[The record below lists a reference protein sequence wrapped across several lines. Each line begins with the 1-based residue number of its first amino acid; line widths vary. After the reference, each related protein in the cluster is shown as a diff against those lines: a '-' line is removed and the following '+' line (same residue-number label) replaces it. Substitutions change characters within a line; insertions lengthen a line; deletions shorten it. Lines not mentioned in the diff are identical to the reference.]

1 MKRKIGFLYK
11 AAVLVLMA
19 VLLTCCF
26 VACNK
31 GDELPDG
38 KPTSWET
45 DLRVAADRIAEH
57 VRLNGGLIN
66 ITFRGEATVDGGK
79 KFSLFAGMNY
89 NLENVDDSMLCV
101 ELADEDRVLASLKS
115 NNSTSYVDVVPND
128 YIGDA
133 KLQVLNL
140 NIFDL
145 FNVSYNAQKQDGVID
160 AFSDM
165 LVNLG
170 MTFFNGVNIEQG
182 DVYVFDLNPEFA
194 SQGEGYFRA
203 VFDVFGKTVTS
214 AVLGAFGIDDISEL
228 FGMIPSMQ
236 GKVAFDFG
244 NENGVS
250 VTTRDLVV
258 GEDAVELKAE
268 FAVAYT
274 KDETLAD
281 KFPSDSSGYVQT
293 KIGNSYMSG
302 TISLYGGSDRLI
314 KYDYELNANIDLLS
328 LVLNDYDLTKLSEDN
343 YLHFKVSHKCDS
355 KCGSFCTE
363 RIGGSKGS
371 VFEIGFSP
379 IDFGTYNIYCSVNVS
394 SILSTQYVEKIS
406 EEAGMSLKSVLPE
419 YMLFAFPHEKFY
431 RDSVFMRLFNV
442 LYADNLFN
450 GDDFELVI
458 DNTQRFIGE
467 TDGIIGELLEQFL
480 HGDDF
485 NVDKMRFDIKEYRY
499 GQALQY
505 DVYKQTVYIIADD
518 VSEVKDYGQSIPIFG
533 YLYVVPLSW
542 EYESMK
548 TTADG
553 ELQLTNIY
561 DWSGNLLH
569 GVDGG
574 GNYVPMSPE
583 EAAGLQ
589 EFYLHATYTKYDKV
603 STEEFAARIVEVSG
617 LDINDRGVQ
626 EVTLKVEY
634 PNPLH
639 SGKINEVYELAHD
652 DLCVEVKAKIKL
664 TDYVENGLKFSQNT
678 GDRKFYLATFEKE
691 APEFLKAQIS
701 VRYENGYVKT
711 MDVIGES
718 DAVVF
723 TNSIILARYS
733 IVEAGSIKVKF
744 KAFNQVFVRYYDIER
759 PDEVR
764 FEIDEEDI
772 GPFNV
777 GSTVYMAN
785 LTTRVKMYAIYN
797 DMNGERKEVDV
808 LLRAGD
814 FFVNN
819 IPLSNS
825 SSDWQS
831 KPINDYGNYT
841 VDFYKSNNYNCV
853 IKKLGYTSDT
863 FAIRVLPAQ
872 IRYPTYKYEQ
882 TSPTH
887 SYWFVDSDYSLSGK
901 IINETHGETPDRQ
914 SDYSLEIE
922 ILKGEITENPVG
934 GGMSHVAFREGKA
947 GVDTVTG
954 KLGFYSD
961 GADRPYAVLNSLSVG
976 DVQSSGNSV
985 GFSIPDM
992 ILNPVEVVYSLR
1004 INEAG
1009 YYRIRLNAKGSLC
1022 NSFVLSLD
1030 IYAVKL

>member
-1 MKRKIGFLYK
+1 MYK

-19 VLLTCCF
+19 VLLTCCL

-194 SQGEGYFRA
+194 SQGEEYFRA

-258 GEDAVELKAE
+258 GEDAVDLKAE

-302 TISLYGGSDRLI
+302 TISLYDGSDRLI

-379 IDFGTYNIYCSVNVS
+379 IDFGTYNIYCSINVS
-394 SILSTQYVEKIS
+394 SLLSEQYVEKLS
-406 EEAGMSLKSVLPE
+406 EESGMSLVSALPD
-419 YMLFAFPHEKFY
+419 YTLFAFPHENFD

-450 GDDFELVI
+450 GDNFEFVI
-458 DNTQRFIGE
+458 DDTHSLIGE
-467 TDGIIGELLEQFL
+467 TDGIIAELLEQFL
-480 HGDDF
+480 RGDDF
-485 NVDKMRFDIKEYRY
+485 DVDKMRFDIKENRY

-518 VSEVKDYGQSIPIFG
+518 VSEVKDYGRSMPIFG

-542 EYESMK
+542 EYESMR

-553 ELQLTNIY
+553 KMQLTNIY
-561 DWSGNLLH
+561 DWNGNLIH

-617 LDINDRGVQ
+617 LDMNDRGVQ
-626 EVTLKVEY
+626 ELILKVEY

-664 TDYVENGLKFSQNT
+664 TDYVEGGLKFSQNV
-678 GDRKFYLATFEKE
+678 GDEEKFYLTCSEKE
-691 APEFLKAQIS
+691 PPEFIKAQVS
-701 VRYENGYVKT
+701 VTYDNGYVKT
-711 MDVIGES
+711 LDVIGES
-718 DAVVF
+718 NAVVF
-723 TNSIILARYS
+723 TNSILLSRYS
-733 IVEAGSIKVKF
+733 TVEAGRVKVVF
-744 KAFNQVFVRYYDIER
+744 KALNRAFTRYYDIER

-764 FEIDEEDI
+764 FEIDAEDI

-777 GSTVYMAN
+777 GSTVYMSN
-785 LTTRVKMYAIYN
+785 LTTCVKMYAIYN
-797 DMNGERKEVDV
+797 DINGERKEVDV
-808 LLRAGD
+808 LLRASD
-814 FFVNN
+814 FYINN

-825 SSDWQS
+825 SSDWES
-831 KPINDYGNYT
+831 VAITDYGSYT
-841 VDFYKSNNYNCV
+841 INFYKANDYNCV
-853 IKKLGYTSDT
+853 VKKLGYTSDMFT
-863 FAIRVLPAQ
+863 VKVLSEQSASPSYQFTQTSTDPAFYFAGIQYSTSGRITNKTHGTSAATTMKLQLQ
-872 IRYPTYKYEQ
+872 IYKYIK
-882 TSPTH
+882 SP
-887 SYWFVDSDYSLSGK
+887 SGN
-901 IINETHGETPDRQ
+901 ITYQNVTPD
-914 SDYSLEIE
+914 
-922 ILKGEITENPVG
+922 TFV
-934 GGMSHVAFREGKA
+934 
-947 GVDTVTG
+947 
-954 KLGFYSD
+954 
-961 GADRPYAVLNSLSVG
+961 SLSVG
-976 DVQSSGNSV
+976 TTAYQTNTVS
-985 GFSIPDM
+985 
-992 ILNPVEVVYSLR
+992 VEVPELIIDPISIMFKYKFDEPGFYLISFSMGTFGTLR
-1004 INEAG
+1004 VNWNIQVFE
-1009 YYRIRLNAKGSLC
+1009 L
-1022 NSFVLSLD
+1022 
-1030 IYAVKL
+1030 

>member
-1 MKRKIGFLYK
+1 MYK

-19 VLLTCCF
+19 VLLTCCL

-170 MTFFNGVNIEQG
+170 LTFFNGVNIEQG

-194 SQGEGYFRA
+194 SQGEEYFRA

-214 AVLGAFGIDDISEL
+214 AVLGAFGIDDLSEL

-302 TISLYGGSDRLI
+302 TISLYDGSDRLI

-363 RIGGSKGS
+363 RIGASKGS

-379 IDFGTYNIYCSVNVS
+379 IDFGTYNIYCSINVS
-394 SILSTQYVEKIS
+394 SLLSEQYVEKLS
-406 EEAGMSLKSVLPE
+406 EELGMSLVSALPD
-419 YMLFAFPHEKFY
+419 YTLFAFPNENFDQ
-431 RDSVFMRLFNV
+431 DSIFMRLFNV

-450 GDDFELVI
+450 GDNFEFVI
-458 DNTQRFIGE
+458 DDTHSLIGE
-467 TDGIIGELLEQFL
+467 TDGIIAELLEQFL

-485 NVDKMRFDIKEYRY
+485 DVDKMRFDIKENRY

-518 VSEVKDYGQSIPIFG
+518 VSEVKDYGRSMPIFG

-561 DWSGNLLH
+561 DWNGNLIH

-603 STEEFAARIVEVSG
+603 STEEFAARIVDVAG
-617 LDINDRGVQ
+617 LDMNDRGVQ

-664 TDYVENGLKFSQNT
+664 TDYVEDGLKFSQNV
-678 GDRKFYLATFEKE
+678 GDEKFYLASSEKE
-691 APEFLKAQIS
+691 PPEFIKAQVS
-701 VRYENGYVKT
+701 VTYDNGYVKT
-711 MDVIGES
+711 LDVIGES
-718 DAVVF
+718 NAVVF
-723 TNSIILARYS
+723 TNSILLSRYS
-733 IVEAGSIKVKF
+733 TVEAGRVKVVF
-744 KAFNQVFVRYYDIER
+744 KALNQVFVRYYDIER

-777 GSTVYMAN
+777 GSTVYMSN

-808 LLRAGD
+808 LLRASD
-814 FFVNN
+814 FYINN

-825 SSDWQS
+825 SSDWES
-831 KPINDYGNYT
+831 VAITDYGSYT
-841 VDFYKSNNYNCV
+841 LNFYKANNYNCV
-853 IKKLGYTSDT
+853 VKKLGYTSNT
-863 FAIRVLPAQ
+863 FILRVLPTQ
-872 IRYPTYKYEQ
+872 SRYPSYKYTQ
-882 TSPTH
+882 TSTSPT
-887 SYWFVDSDYSLSGK
+887 YWFVGSDYSISGA
-901 IINETHGETPDRQ
+901 ITNETHGETPDRQ
-914 SDYSLEIE
+914 SVYSLTID
-922 ILKGEITENPVG
+922 IQKGVLIDNSAASGSSYVTFKEGETRVD
-934 GGMSHVAFREGKA
+934 VA
-947 GVDTVTG
+947 TG
-954 KLGFYSD
+954 KTAFYSQ
-961 GADRPYAVLNSLSVG
+961 GSETPYAIFNSLRIGSNFAT
-976 DVQSSGNSV
+976 GNSTDFTV
-985 GFSIPDM
+985 PDM
-992 ILNPVEVVYSLR
+992 ITSSIAMSYSFR
-1004 INEAG
+1004 ITEAG
-1009 YYRIRLNAKGSLC
+1009 YYRIKITARNSLC
-1022 NSFVLSLD
+1022 NSIILYTD
-1030 IYAVKL
+1030 IYVADLQTA